1 VAPLWSG
8 VTGFPKRKTKMIIY
22 GVALLAFC
30 YVVGQVLGEYLGKL
44 IGVSANVGGVGFAM
58 LLLMILHDWFKKKGY
73 LDSIADSGIHF
84 WNQMYIPII
93 VAMAAT
99 QNVKVAVSSGL
110 IAILAGTIPVVVCF
124 LAIPFI
130 SKLSKNPTNDQ

>member
-1 VAPLWSG
+1 
-8 VTGFPKRKTKMIIY
+8 MIIY

-30 YVVGQVLGEYLGKL
+30 YVVGQILGEFLGKL

-58 LLLMILHDWFKKKGY
+58 LLLMLLHDWFKKKGY
-73 LDSIADSGIHF
+73 FDVVADSGINF

-99 QNVKVAVSSGL
+99 QNVKVAISSGL
-110 IAILAGTIPVVVCF
+110 IAVLAGTIPVAVCF
-124 LAIPFI
+124 FAIPFI
-130 SKLSKNPTNDQ
+130 AKFSKNPTNDISK